1 MPHAP
6 LTPFDHQVLDMIE
19 HSPIGAVPRTPTY
32 DESLKRLQ
40 AAQQVY
46 HSSDYKD
53 CHVTARSLAKL
64 PVFVAAGLLELDQH
78 PEDHSKL
85 EGNNPVYDRY
95 VASLPA
101 ALRTKAEAL
110 RLQVSGKVIHHRP
123 KAGGV
128 SVRDPL
134 HSLFLVPGAGPQPGL
149 PGNYLR
155 GTIDEFHDAAHVVRW
170 RIQVMDTDTDAAA
183 CLLDSL
189 PEALVRLRELLDCV
203 PFHMSEL
210 EALGFEMK

>member
-6 LTPFDHQVLDMIE
+6 LTPFDQQVLDMIE
-19 HSPIGAVPRTPTY
+19 HSPVGAVPRTPTY

-40 AAQQVY
+40 AAQQAY

-53 CHVTARSLAKL
+53 GYVTARSLSKL
-64 PVFVAAGLLELDQH
+64 PVFVAAGLLELDAH

-85 EGNNPVYDRY
+85 EANNAVFDRY

-101 ALRTKAEAL
+101 ALRPKAEAL
-110 RLQVSGKVIHHRP
+110 RLQVSGKAIHHRP

-155 GTIDEFHDAAHVVRW
+155 GSIDEFHDAAHVLRW
-170 RIQVMDTDTDAAA
+170 RIQVMDSDTDASV

-203 PFHMSEL
+203 PFHLSEL
-210 EALGFEMK
+210 EALGFELR